1 MLFALTV
8 TVVVAILSPDCAE
21 IVAVPG
27 FLPVTSPS
35 LSTVATAGLSDF
47 HVRAAFLGLRLIG
60 AIVTFLPRSTDTV
73 SGSDSSVA

>member
-27 FLPVTSPS
+27 FLPVTTPL
-35 LSTVATAGLSDF
+35 LSTFATAELSDF
-47 HVRAAFLGLRLIG
+47 HVRVAFLGLRLIG
-60 AIVTFLPRSTDTV
+60 VIVTVLPLSTDTV